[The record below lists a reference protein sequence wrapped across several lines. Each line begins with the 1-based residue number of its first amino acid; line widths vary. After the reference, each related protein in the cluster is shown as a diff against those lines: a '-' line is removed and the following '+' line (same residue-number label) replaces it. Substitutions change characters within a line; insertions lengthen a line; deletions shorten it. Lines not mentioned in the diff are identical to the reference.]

1 MDMPFIALFWPDM
14 PFNALFWPRYAVQ
27 CSLFSTEV
35 PFNALFLARK
45 CRSMPPNILNILHM
59 LDIPAREL
67 KKNIQNEPTHLDP
80 KTRLAAFFRSWGGKR
95 GA

>member
-1 MDMPFIALFWPDM
+1 MDMPFIALFWPDMPFNALFWPDM

-45 CRSMPPNILNILHM
+45 CRSMPPDVLNILHM

-67 KKNIQNEPTHLDP
+67 LKKNP
-80 KTRLAAFFRSWGGKR
+80 KRADSHWNIEA
-95 GA
+95 

>member
-1 MDMPFIALFWPDM
+1 MDVLFIALFWPDMPFNALFWPDM

-35 PFNALFLARK
+35 PFNAPKYLKYLAGY
-45 CRSMPPNILNILHM
+45 SG
-59 LDIPAREL
+59 
-67 KKNIQNEPTHLDP
+67 Q
-80 KTRLAAFFRSWGGKR
+80 

>member
-1 MDMPFIALFWPDM
+1 MPFSKAEISVSRLVLDFCPGGLPGKRRAMDMPFIALFWPDM

-45 CRSMPPNILNILHM
+45 CRSMPPNILNGVG
-59 LDIPAREL
+59 PVPE
-67 KKNIQNEPTHLDP
+67 
-80 KTRLAAFFRSWGGKR
+80 G
-95 GA
+95 